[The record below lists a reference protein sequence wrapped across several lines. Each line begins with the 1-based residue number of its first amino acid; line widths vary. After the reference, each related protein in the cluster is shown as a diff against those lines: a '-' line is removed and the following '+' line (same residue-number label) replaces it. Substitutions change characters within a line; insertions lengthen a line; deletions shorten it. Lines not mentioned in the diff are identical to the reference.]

1 MRHILDKAIALAGL
15 VAIVWTAAAAEI
27 AARSVCNGP
36 TVALVKPFA
45 GGLVAA
51 GQQGSGS

>member
-1 MRHILDKAIALAGL
+1 MRHILDKAIALAAL
-15 VAIVWTAAAAEI
+15 VAIVWTAAAAQI
-27 AARSVCNGP
+27 AAQSACSGP

-51 GQQGSGS
+51 GEQGSGS